1 MGRIGRWAGVAVLV
15 GIAWP
20 LACTQHHVEPPPSP
34 ATPVVRVRLLVGES
48 AVTLRATTPPTVK
61 TATESSPLR
70 LKIAPGDPA
79 SIVLTETGWQIGG
92 APVPGRGELTVSQT
106 QDA

>member
-1 MGRIGRWAGVAVLV
+1 MGRIGRWRSAVAAIVV
-15 GIAWP
+15 VNCIVWP

-61 TATESSPLR
+61 TAAASNYDGARPREPCLR
-70 LKIAPGDPA
+70 CG
-79 SIVLTETGWQIGG
+79 
-92 APVPGRGELTVSQT
+92 
-106 QDA
+106 